1 VPLRVRSA
9 TRATAADGEQSFRGG
24 HRQRMSSTT
33 CSRATS
39 TLRWWTS
46 APLRPTSG
54 LREPVGER
62 PDSLL

>member
-24 HRQRMSSTT
+24 HRQRVSSTT

-46 APLRPTSG
+46 APLRPTLVCGHRS
-54 LREPVGER
+54 VATWFAA
-62 PDSLL
+62 